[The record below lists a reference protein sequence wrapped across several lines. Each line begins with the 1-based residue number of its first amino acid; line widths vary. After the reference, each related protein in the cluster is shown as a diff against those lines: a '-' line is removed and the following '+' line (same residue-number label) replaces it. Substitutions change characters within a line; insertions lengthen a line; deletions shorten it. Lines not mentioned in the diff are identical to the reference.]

1 MSKHLSDIEVLMVP
15 IVTPLTVWYQTG
27 SFLYGFLGTLI
38 LGFII
43 KWFAT
48 SIKAIS
54 NKKLED
60 NDPQLLDKLPKSF
73 IRITY
78 YLSYIVA
85 GIVMIFIEI
94 IYNK

>member
-1 MSKHLSDIEVLMVP
+1 MSRKLSSIETVMVP
-15 IVTPLTVWYQTG
+15 VVIPLLVWNQTG
-27 SFLYGFLGTLI
+27 SWNYGFLGTLI

-54 NKKLED
+54 NKKLEA

-78 YLSYIVA
+78 Y
-85 GIVMIFIEI
+85 
-94 IYNK
+94 